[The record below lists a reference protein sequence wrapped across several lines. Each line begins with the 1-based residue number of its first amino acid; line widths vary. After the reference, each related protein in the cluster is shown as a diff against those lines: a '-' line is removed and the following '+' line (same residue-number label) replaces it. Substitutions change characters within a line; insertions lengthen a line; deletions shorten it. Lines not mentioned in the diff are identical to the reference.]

1 MDHRFPG
8 ERGCWGAHVIRR
20 ELPRFVPRRCQ
31 LRAQDF
37 ARHAT
42 RRPARGAA
50 DQVRPDCQPQDGEST
65 WAYDPGIVPSA
76 RRRGDRVKRRDFITL
91 LGGAAAWPVVAPA
104 GAQSYPDR
112 PVRVIVPYAPGG
124 PTDAITRL
132 LAQKLSERGGK
143 QFYVE
148 NMGGGGGNI
157 AMGRVARMAPDG
169 YTLLMINPS
178 YVVNPTLY
186 SKVPYEF
193 AKDFDLVSLA
203 VLTTLVITVHPSVP
217 AHTLQELVALI
228 KANPGK
234 YSYASPGTGT
244 PGHLVGETFRLSLGL
259 DLVHVPFNSA
269 GLAVGSAVGGHTQIC
284 FASPSPA
291 SQQVI
296 EGRLRGLAVTS
307 KTRSQALPTLPTTT
321 ELGYP
326 EVTGDNWQG
335 LVVPAGT
342 PKQIIAFLHGEIVKI
357 VALPDIRERL
367 AVLGFEPV
375 ASTPEEFAEHVKVEF
390 MKWAEVIKASNIKAE

>member
-1 MDHRFPG
+1 
-8 ERGCWGAHVIRR
+8 
-20 ELPRFVPRRCQ
+20 
-31 LRAQDF
+31 
-37 ARHAT
+37 
-42 RRPARGAA
+42 
-50 DQVRPDCQPQDGEST
+50 
-65 WAYDPGIVPSA
+65 
-76 RRRGDRVKRRDFITL
+76 
-91 LGGAAAWPVVAPA
+91 
-104 GAQSYPDR
+104 
-112 PVRVIVPYAPGG
+112 VRVIVPYAPGG

-186 SKVPYEF
+186 GKVPYEF
-193 AKDFDLVSLA
+193 GKDFDLVSLA
-203 VLTTLVITVHPSVP
+203 ALTTLVITIHPSVP

-269 GLAVGSAVGGHTQIC
+269 GLAVGSAVGDIRR
-284 FASPSPA
+284 FASPRRR
-291 SQQVI
+291 
-296 EGRLRGLAVTS
+296 RLHSR
-307 KTRSQALPTLPTTT
+307 
-321 ELGYP
+321 
-326 EVTGDNWQG
+326 
-335 LVVPAGT
+335 
-342 PKQIIAFLHGEIVKI
+342 
-357 VALPDIRERL
+357 
-367 AVLGFEPV
+367 
-375 ASTPEEFAEHVKVEF
+375 
-390 MKWAEVIKASNIKAE
+390 